1 MNTIKQAGKALL
13 TTSFLCAGL
22 AMAQSTAPAVPV
34 AGTAKLGVVVAEMEA
49 VIAGWSVKND
59 MLRKPVYNDT
69 KDRIGTISD
78 IIVAPNANASLPAA
92 TFAIIGV
99 GGFLGIAKHDVAIP
113 MEQLRLRGGRLELA
127 GATKEALKALP
138 EFKYRNK

>member
-1 MNTIKQAGKALL
+1 MNTIKQARRALL
-13 TTSFLCAGL
+13 AASFLCAGI
-22 AMAQSTAPAVPV
+22 AAAQSTAPALPV
-34 AGTAKLGVVVAEMEA
+34 AGTAKLGVVVTEMEA

-78 IIVAPNANASLPAA
+78 IIVAPKADSSLPAA
-92 TFAIIGV
+92 TYAIVGV

-113 MEQLRLRGGRLELA
+113 MEQLRLRDGRLVLA
-127 GATKEALKALP
+127 GATKEALKVLP